1 MRHDVRASKNAP
13 RIRGDQGGNF
23 MPRLSKEGLDL
34 IFRNARTFTRY
45 TDEPVTDSQ
54 LDEIW
59 ELMKYGPT
67 SANLLPARIVWCKSQ
82 EAKDKLA
89 TFATPENVVPIQTA
103 PVTAIIA
110 MDMRFF
116 DYNDRL
122 FPLADV
128 RSWFEGSEDQ
138 VREPALRN
146 STLQGAYFIIAARAI
161 GLDTGAMSGFDNV
174 AVDEAFFS
182 GTTHKSNFLCTVG
195 HGDRSSLHERMP
207 RPPFD
212 WFNTII

>member
-1 MRHDVRASKNAP
+1 MKFAQAKTPP
-13 RIRGDQGGNF
+13 RCGDQGGKI
-23 MPRLSKEGLDL
+23 MPRLSNEGLDL

-82 EAKDKLA
+82 EAKNKLA

-128 RSWFEGSEDQ
+128 RAWFEGPEDQ

-161 GLDTGAMSGFDNV
+161 GLDTGAMSGFDNL

-212 WFNTII
+212 WFNKII